1 LFNYVEY
8 FKLFSKK
15 ILMSERINL
24 TPGVW
29 GPKTWFFLDSMAMG
43 YPENPTDDE
52 KLSAKNLILSLKD
65 LLPCW
70 GCRVN
75 YAKYLED
82 YTKTDPLDKIVEK
95 RESLIGFII
104 SLHNDVRE
112 RNGDKIISVEDT
124 FKYYNKE
131 YLSFVKKDK
140 NLVVKE
146 EVKEESIQNKLLH
159 GNQLINSLLYQFNPI
174 MLLIGLILG
183 LIIYKF
189 FSDAV
194 IKPDQVGISV

>member
-29 GPKTWFFLDSMAMG
+29 GPKTWFFLESMAMA

>member
-1 LFNYVEY
+1 
-8 FKLFSKK
+8 
-15 ILMSERINL
+15 MSERINL

-29 GPKTWFFLDSMAMG
+29 GPKTWFFLESMAMA

>member
-1 LFNYVEY
+1 MFNYVEY

-29 GPKTWFFLDSMAMG
+29 GPKTWFFLESMAMA

-146 EVKEESIQNKLLH
+146 EVKEESIQNKLQH

>member
-1 LFNYVEY
+1 
-8 FKLFSKK
+8 
-15 ILMSERINL
+15 MSERINL

-29 GPKTWFFLDSMAMG
+29 GPKTWFFLESMAMA

-65 LLPCW
+65 LLPCM

-75 YAKYLED
+75 YARYLEE
-82 YTKTDPLDKIVEK
+82 YIKTDPLDKIVEK
-95 RESLIGFII
+95 RGPLIEFII
-104 SLHNDVRE
+104 ALHNDVRE
-112 RNGDKIISVEDT
+112 RNGDKLITVEDT

-131 YLSFVKKDK
+131 YLSYVKKDK
-140 NLVVKE
+140 EPSGKE
-146 EVKEESIQNKLLH
+146 EFTQDKESNNRSTNV
-159 GNQLINSLLYQFNPI
+159 NQVIKTLLYQFNPI

-194 IKPDQVGISV
+194 IKPVQVGVSV

>member
-1 LFNYVEY
+1 
-8 FKLFSKK
+8 
-15 ILMSERINL
+15 MSERINL
-24 TPGVW
+24 TPAVW
-29 GPKTWFFLDSMAMG
+29 GPKTWFFLESMAMA

-75 YAKYLED
+75 YTQYLED
-82 YTKTDPLDKIVEK
+82 YIKTDPLDKIVEK
-95 RESLIGFII
+95 RGSLIEFII
-104 SLHNDVRE
+104 AVHNDVRE
-112 RNGDKIISVEDT
+112 RTGNKIISVEDT

-131 YLSFVKKDK
+131 YLSYVIK
-140 NLVVKE
+140 NKE
-146 EVKEESIQNKLLH
+146 PDAREEFTQNKETSNKPINA
-159 GNQLINSLLYQFNPI
+159 NQIVKTLLYQFNPI

-189 FSDAV
+189 FSDAIVAV
-194 IKPDQVGISV
+194 IKPEQTGVSV

>member
-1 LFNYVEY
+1 
-8 FKLFSKK
+8 
-15 ILMSERINL
+15 MSERINL

-29 GPKTWFFLDSMAMG
+29 GPKTWFFLESMAMA
-43 YPENPTDDE
+43 YPENPTDNE

-82 YTKTDPLDKIVEK
+82 YIKTDPLDKIVEK
-95 RESLIGFII
+95 RGSLIEFII
-104 SLHNDVRE
+104 AVHNDVRVRSGIE
-112 RNGDKIISVEDT
+112 PVSVEDT

-131 YLSFVKKDK
+131 YLSYVKKE
-140 NLVVKE
+140 NEPTGREEFTQKE
-146 EVKEESIQNKLLH
+146 LNTNVYSDTSNKPISA
-159 GNQLINSLLYQFNPI
+159 NQFVRTLLYQFNPI
-174 MLLIGLILG
+174 MLLIGFILG

-194 IKPDQVGISV
+194 ISPIERGVSV

>member
-1 LFNYVEY
+1 
-8 FKLFSKK
+8 
-15 ILMSERINL
+15 MSERINL
-24 TPGVW
+24 TPAVW
-29 GPKTWFFLDSMAMG
+29 GPKTWFFLESMAMA

-75 YAKYLED
+75 YTKYLED
-82 YTKTDPLDKIVEK
+82 YIKTDPLDKIVEK
-95 RESLIGFII
+95 RGSLIEFII
-104 SLHNDVRE
+104 AVHNDVRE
-112 RNGDKIISVEDT
+112 RTGNKIISVEDT

-131 YLSFVKKDK
+131 YLSYVLK
-140 NLVVKE
+140 NKEPDAKE
-146 EVKEESIQNKLLH
+146 EFTQDKETSNKPINA
-159 GNQLINSLLYQFNPI
+159 NQIIKTLLYQFNPI
-174 MLLIGLILG
+174 MLLIGFILG

-194 IKPDQVGISV
+194 IKPVKTGVSV

>member
-1 LFNYVEY
+1 
-8 FKLFSKK
+8 
-15 ILMSERINL
+15 MSERINL

-82 YTKTDPLDKIVEK
+82 YIKTKPLDKIVEN
-95 RESLIGFII
+95 RGSLIEFII
-104 SLHNDVRE
+104 AVHNDVRE
-112 RNGDKIISVEDT
+112 RNGDKVVSVEDT

-131 YLSFVKKDK
+131 YLSYVKKDK
-140 NLVVKE
+140 NLQAKE
-146 EVKEESIQNKLLH
+146 EFTQNNESKILSDIPNKPIH

-194 IKPDQVGISV
+194 IKPVSTGISV

>member
-1 LFNYVEY
+1 
-8 FKLFSKK
+8 
-15 ILMSERINL
+15 MSERINL

-43 YPENPTDDE
+43 YPENPTDAE

-75 YAKYLED
+75 YAKYLEH
-82 YTKTDPLDKIVEK
+82 YIETDPLDKIVEK
-95 RESLIGFII
+95 RGSLIEFII
-104 SLHNDVRE
+104 AVHNDVRE
-112 RNGDKIISVEDT
+112 KTGDKVVSVEDT

-131 YLSFVKKDK
+131 YLSYVKKNK
-140 NLVVKE
+140 EPEGKE
-146 EVKEESIQNKLLH
+146 EFTQNKDSNNILSETSNNSTSVNH
-159 GNQLINSLLYQFNPI
+159 VIKSLLYQFNPI

-189 FSDAV
+189 LSDAI
-194 IKPDQVGISV
+194 IKPSQTGVSV

>member
-1 LFNYVEY
+1 
-8 FKLFSKK
+8 
-15 ILMSERINL
+15 MSERINL

-65 LLPCW
+65 LLPCF

-75 YAKYLED
+75 YANYLKQ
-82 YTKTDPLDKIVEK
+82 YTNTDPLDKIVE
-95 RESLIGFII
+95 RRGSLIEFII
-104 SLHNDVRE
+104 AVHNDVRVRSGIE
-112 RNGDKIISVEDT
+112 PVSVEDT

-131 YLSFVKKDK
+131 YLSYVKKE
-140 NLVVKE
+140 NEPTGREEFTQKE
-146 EVKEESIQNKLLH
+146 LNTNVFSDTSNKPISA
-159 GNQLINSLLYQFNPI
+159 NQFVRTLLYQFNPI
-174 MLLIGLILG
+174 MLLIGFILG

-194 IKPDQVGISV
+194 ISPIERGVSV

>member
-1 LFNYVEY
+1 
-8 FKLFSKK
+8 
-15 ILMSERINL
+15 MSERINL

-29 GPKTWFFLDSMAMG
+29 GPKTWFFLESMAMA
-43 YPENPTDDE
+43 YPENPTDNE

-82 YTKTDPLDKIVEK
+82 YIKTDPLDKIVEK
-95 RESLIGFII
+95 RGPLIEFII
-104 SLHNDVRE
+104 ALHNDVRE
-112 RNGDKIISVEDT
+112 RNGDKLITVEDT

-131 YLSFVKKDK
+131 YLSYVKKDK
-140 NLVVKE
+140 NPEPNLNE
-146 EVKEESIQNKLLH
+146 DIIQNKESIELFSDASNKSINS
-159 GNQLINSLLYQFNPI
+159 NQLIKTLLYQFNPI
-174 MLLIGLILG
+174 MLLIGFILG

-194 IKPDQVGISV
+194 IKPIQIGVSV

>member
-1 LFNYVEY
+1 
-8 FKLFSKK
+8 
-15 ILMSERINL
+15 MSERISL

-29 GPKTWFFLDSMAMG
+29 GPKTWFFLESMAMA

-75 YAKYLED
+75 FGKYLEQ
-82 YTKTDPLDKIVEK
+82 YTQTDPLDKIVEK
-95 RESLIGFII
+95 RGSLIEFII
-104 SLHNDVRE
+104 ASHNDVRVRTGVE
-112 RNGDKIISVEDT
+112 PISVEDT

-131 YLSFVKKDK
+131 YLSYVKKVKEPDGK
-140 NLVVKE
+140 EEFTQNKESSVFSETSNKTINANQVVKT
-146 EVKEESIQNKLLH
+146 
-159 GNQLINSLLYQFNPI
+159 LLYQFNPI
-174 MLLIGLILG
+174 MLLIGFILG

-194 IKPDQVGISV
+194 ITSVERGVSV